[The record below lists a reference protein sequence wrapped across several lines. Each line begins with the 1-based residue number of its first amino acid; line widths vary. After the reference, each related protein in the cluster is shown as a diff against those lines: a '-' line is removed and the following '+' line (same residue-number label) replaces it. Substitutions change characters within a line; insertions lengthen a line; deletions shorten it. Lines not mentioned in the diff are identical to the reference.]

1 LSEAEQRAHRL
12 EDCSVNIVAR
22 TGEEGKLYGSVGT
35 VEIVQALG
43 DMGIEVM
50 KSEVIMSEGAIRITG
65 EYKVDIHL
73 HADVTRT
80 INVAVVA
87 E

>member
-1 LSEAEQRAHRL
+1 MT
-12 EDCSVNIVAR
+12 IVAR

-35 VEIVQALG
+35 AEIAQALS
-43 DMGIEVM
+43 DMGIEVR
-50 KSEVIMSEGAIRITG
+50 KSEVVMSEGAIRIIG
-65 EYKVDIHL
+65 DYQVDIHL

-80 INVAVVA
+80 INVEVVA